1 MKKYKSYVSW
11 HRRVIQIL
19 KKTDSWLKL
28 TLGSNNDVRNL
39 VNFDPTLESLK
50 ICSLMG
56 SFWSKYIMFE
66 LKNYR
71 GVMCHDTEGW
81 CDI

>member
-1 MKKYKSYVSW
+1 MKKYK
-11 HRRVIQIL
+11 RVTSRDTEEWF
-19 KKTDSWLKL
+19 KVWKKL